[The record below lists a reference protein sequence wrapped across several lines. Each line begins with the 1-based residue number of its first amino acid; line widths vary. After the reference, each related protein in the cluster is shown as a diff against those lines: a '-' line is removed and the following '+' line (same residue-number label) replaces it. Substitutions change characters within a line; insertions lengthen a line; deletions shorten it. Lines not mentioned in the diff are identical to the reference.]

1 MPQYKITEVLRVE
14 FVIEA
19 KNAEKAINRYIK
31 EFRTT
36 IGVTDS
42 IKVIDSEEF
51 NVQWLNRD
59 LVWLDADD
67 EMDALTEQ
75 GPISIEVD
83 TPPDPDVKKMN

>member
-1 MPQYKITEVLRVE
+1 MPQYKITEILRVE
-14 FVIEA
+14 FVIESE
-19 KNAEKAINRYIK
+19 NAEKAISKYIK

-67 EMDALTEQ
+67 EMDSLTER

-83 TPPDPDVKKMN
+83 TPPNPDVKGMN